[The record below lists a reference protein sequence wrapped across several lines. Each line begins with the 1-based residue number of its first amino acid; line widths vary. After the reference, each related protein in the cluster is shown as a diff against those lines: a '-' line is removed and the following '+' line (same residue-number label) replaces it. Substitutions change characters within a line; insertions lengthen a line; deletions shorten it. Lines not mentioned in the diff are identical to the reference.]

1 MEGLYVTIYLYRKVD
16 CTVSQ
21 LIRNY
26 FKGAHV
32 KYDHYLKQEKAAE
45 DVSQKGKN
53 G

>member
-32 KYDHYLKQEKAAE
+32 KYDHYLEQEKAAE